1 MKILTQPVHR
11 EPDATI
17 CKSPMVAPSAPK
29 LDVAELAGH
38 ATRIVAASTRAVTR
52 MHFAPGAPSLSKMT
66 PR

>member
-11 EPDATI
+11 EPDGTI
-17 CKSPMVAPSAPK
+17 CESPMAAPSVPK
-29 LDVAELAGH
+29 VDVTELAGH

-52 MHFAPGAPSLSKMT
+52 THFAPGALSLSKMT

>member
-17 CKSPMVAPSAPK
+17 CESPMAASSVPK
-29 LDVAELAGH
+29 LDVAEHAGH
-38 ATRIVAASTRAVTR
+38 ATRIVAASTHAVTR
-52 MHFAPGAPSLSKMT
+52 THFAPGAPSLSKMT